1 MSHYTCASREE
12 KSVKMKIQTKNG
24 FDTKNVN
31 RRKAIRHQ
39 CLNCSE
45 WNRAE
50 VENCQHD
57 DCPLCRYRRRDSK
70 QDAKARA
77 KGIRA
82 YCLWC
87 MNGQLMEVARCH
99 IRTCSLFPYRKT
111 KVDRSVELPQDEHIE
126 ASQQA
131 V

>member
-1 MSHYTCASREE
+1 M
-12 KSVKMKIQTKNG
+12 KMKIQTKNG

-31 RRKAIRHQ
+31 RRKAIRYQ

-50 VENCQHD
+50 VENCQFD
-57 DCPLCRYRRRDSK
+57 DCHLYPYRRRDSK

-82 YCLWC
+82 YCLFC
-87 MNGQLMEVARCH
+87 MNGQLLEVARCD
-99 IRTCSLFPYRKT
+99 IRICSLFPYRKV